1 MTPRRSSLPRRPGRP
16 PAARGFTLVEMLFVL
31 MIIAL
36 LSSLLSPALQ
46 TARAKALSAACGSN
60 LRQIGVAVVLATG
73 DNNNRFPQIEGMPNG
88 PTYTY
93 PQTNG
98 GNGSTAKPMLQVLG
112 PYGVD
117 NEVLKCPCDTATTG
131 SNGKSY
137 FQAQG
142 SSYQWRPFVDDEV
155 ASDPV
160 VVFRSQIM
168 PVSTT
173 RMCVAFD
180 FAQVHMGRS
189 NRLYADGHVKWV
201 TAPPVWKQ

>member
-1 MTPRRSSLPRRPGRP
+1 MRPRRFPHPRS
-16 PAARGFTLVEMLFVL
+16 ARGFTLVEMMLVL
-31 MIIAL
+31 MIIVL
-36 LSSLLSPALQ
+36 LSTLAAPSLQ
-46 TARAKALSAACGSN
+46 TARAKALSASCGSN
-60 LRQIGVAVVLATG
+60 LRQIGIAVVLATG

-93 PQTNG
+93 PQTPG
-98 GNGSTAKPMLQVLG
+98 QPSTAKTMLQALG
-112 PYGVD
+112 PYGVTAK
-117 NEVLKCPCDTATTG
+117 VLKCPCDTPQTG
-131 SNGKSY
+131 AGGQSY
-137 FQAQG
+137 FVAQG

-160 VVFRSQIM
+160 VVFRSQVM

-180 FAQVHMGRS
+180 FAQVHMTRS

-201 TAPPVWKQ
+201 TTPPVWQQ